1 MLYSSQA
8 LSESEQHMTYLK
20 QFIETLTN
28 QDEYYIL
35 DTETTG
41 LHDGEIC
48 QIAIIDQHS
57 KVWFNNLVRTKDPI
71 PADATAIHGITDDM
85 VKDAPTW
92 EILSPV
98 LENFLRSRLV
108 VVYNATYDRKMMHKS
123 AERWAM
129 PKVEWKEQTTFI
141 CAMEAFAEFY
151 GDWNNYHKSYR
162 WQRLAHAARYCGYD
176 VKNSHDALADCQMT
190 LAVVQYMLENP
201 ELHG

>member
-1 MLYSSQA
+1 MSHLKHFVSA
-8 LSESEQHMTYLK
+8 LD
-20 QFIETLTN
+20 N

-48 QIAIIDQHS
+48 QIAIIDNHG
-57 KVWFNNLVRTKDPI
+57 KVWFNNLVKTKEPI
-71 PADATAIHGITDDM
+71 PADATAIHGITDTM
-85 VKDAPTW
+85 VSDAPTW
-92 EILSPV
+92 QEISTSIESL
-98 LENFLRSRLV
+98 LHNRLV
-108 VVYNATYDRKMMHKS
+108 VVYNAIYDRKMMHKS
-123 AERWAM
+123 AERWNM
-129 PKVEWKEQTTFI
+129 PKYEWKEHSTFL

-190 LAVVQYMLENP
+190 LAVVKHMLENP
-201 ELHG
+201 KNT